1 MGRQKTNFNINIPTS
16 WNELKLKTFLKVKE
30 LYKDDKKPSYIEI
43 IAALSDKDEKYIK
56 DMPSIV
62 FEKLTEKLYYLNTEL
77 NTEPSN
83 KIEIEGEIY
92 IINTEEHLKTGEFVD
107 INMVGDNIPA
117 ILGILCRKENEIYDD
132 DFIAHKLNK
141 RIELFNEQPMTKI
154 QPLIGFFLNLYLLS
168 KTTTQPF
175 LENQITQL
183 NHILTHTEDSLKHT
197 LGKRRFLNSQMRK
210 LQKLKKSL
218 KSISQQL

>member
-1 MGRQKTNFNINIPTS
+1 M
-16 WNELKLKTFLKVKE
+16 
-30 LYKDDKKPSYIEI
+30 YKWY
-43 IAALSDKDEKYIK
+43 
-56 DMPSIV
+56 
-62 FEKLTEKLYYLNTEL
+62 
-77 NTEPSN
+77 
-83 KIEIEGEIY
+83 
-92 IINTEEHLKTGEFVD
+92 
-107 INMVGDNIPA
+107 GDNIPA
-117 ILGILCRKENEIYDD
+117 ILGILCRKANEQYDD

-141 RIELFNEQPMTKI
+141 RIELFNKQPMTKI

-183 NHILTHTEDSLKHT
+183 NHILTHTEDSLKRT
-197 LGKRRFLNSQMRK
+197 LGKRHFLNSQMRK